1 MEEIHVNEGYSCSR
15 LNDKK
20 RPLEDNFLIDI
31 FRGEFPSG
39 KRKNE
44 KKKMPNM
51 YSINRLFERGERS
64 MVAKE
69 FGVSTWKISS
79 IIRGEI
85 EDTEFHRK
93 IAYRL
98 IEVVSRGQDSLHNEL
113 LNEFFGDS

>member
-1 MEEIHVNEGYSCSR
+1 MEDIHVNEGYSCSR

-20 RPLEDNFLIDI
+20 RPLEDNFIIDI

-69 FGVSTWKISS
+69 FGISS
-79 IIRGEI
+79 QTISNIIRGKA
-85 EDTEFHRK
+85 EDTEFYRK

-98 IEVVSRGQDSLHNEL
+98 IDVVSRGQKSLYDEL
-113 LNEFFGDS
+113 MNEFFGKG